1 VIEPRIL
8 HHLQIVKS
16 LEVYLPT
23 ALLVLFVV
31 IALRALYEAVG
42 PLILPFGALA
52 LASLALWLWLRFK
65 S

>member
-1 VIEPRIL
+1 MIEPRTLYHIE
-8 HHLQIVKS
+8 IVKS

-42 PLILPFGALA
+42 SLILPVGGIALA
-52 LASLALWLWLRFK
+52 GLALWLWLRFK